1 MLNRAYQPILHDTMP
16 LIGFHK
22 TQRIDLYDDE
32 LFFNDERDKDGN
44 ITRYSQIEKVQ
55 MSSEPKR
62 NFMLVQMDKTIYKYD
77 LITKELLFRWKTAD
91 NSEIILYE
99 EDDKLCTVS
108 PQCVRLWD
116 FADGVEEPP
125 SIYATEEFSKHQQV
139 DKVFINEGS
148 LNDDKDK
155 MSTVDDDFFV
165 VVMGNKFRIY
175 RNRLEFTYVECSYDD
190 ENDEDF
196 KGKDECVTA
205 AAFSEENDVLFLGTN
220 LGYIRYINL

>member
-1 MLNRAYQPILHDTMP
+1 LLNRAYQPILHDTMP

>member
-1 MLNRAYQPILHDTMP
+1 MP